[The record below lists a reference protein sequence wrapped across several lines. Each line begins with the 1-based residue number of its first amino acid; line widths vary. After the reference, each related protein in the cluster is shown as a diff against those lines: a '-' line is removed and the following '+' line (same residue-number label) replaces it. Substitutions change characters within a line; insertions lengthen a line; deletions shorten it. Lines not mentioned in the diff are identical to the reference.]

1 MVQICREKKRE
12 RETEK
17 RKGNTQ
23 SFLGAPGCPVHKQS
37 YEKLFS

>member
-23 SFLGAPGCPVHKQS
+23 SFLGVPGFPV
-37 YEKLFS
+37 YELCL